1 VKIIKIIVLFVL
13 VAFVGIQLVPTTRNQ
28 SDFVPVTDFML
39 VTDVPKA
46 ISEKLQISCYDCHSN
61 NTQYPWYNK
70 IQPVAWL
77 IENHIK
83 EGKTEL
89 NFSEWDSLSNRRKSS
104 KLRSIIKQIESDEMP
119 LDSYTMIHKDSK
131 FSEKDKTEIIQW
143 IGQLNTSL

>member
-1 VKIIKIIVLFVL
+1 M

-77 IENHIK
+77 LENHIK

-131 FSEKDKTEIIQW
+131 LSEKDKTEIIQW
-143 IGQLNTSL
+143 IRQLKTSL